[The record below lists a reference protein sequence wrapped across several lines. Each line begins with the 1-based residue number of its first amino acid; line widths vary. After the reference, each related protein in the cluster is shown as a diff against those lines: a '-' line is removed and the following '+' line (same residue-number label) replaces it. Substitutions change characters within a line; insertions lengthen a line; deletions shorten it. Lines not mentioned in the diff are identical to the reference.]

1 MKRKRL
7 AALLAALALCAG
19 GCARDASVPAAKTP
33 ASSGPAPSP
42 VASPAMEAAGEL
54 TFHRSLDGAAEE
66 NSFYTLHPGTGGGSV
81 LCRLDLASGQSAPVC
96 TVPGCE
102 HGGDECPA
110 YFSCYANLP
119 VPLLWQGQ
127 LVLIFPGNPFAGEP
141 GDEGCLPR
149 IELDETD
156 GTGRREIVRLD
167 PAEQIA
173 AGFATDDNRLY
184 FLTSSVEQQAS
195 QPAWT
200 LRSVDLST
208 GQTDALTRYGGESM
222 AVGYYL
228 VGCTKEELVI
238 KRIETTGKLEP
249 SEESVASNV
258 HSLMLVD
265 RQGEVVRPIKQWR
278 QDEIAECV
286 SDGKLFYCD
295 DEGRLFQSTLDGTED
310 RLAVQLSVV
319 VQPKSIS
326 FGTSCEP
333 WLSITA
339 RDDAGSTFRWLCN
352 TNTGEVVDWSD
363 ASGAD
368 RQLISLGREWAVFS
382 NTPPGAGQTRLERM
396 TTDDLL
402 VGSREFLPTD

>member
-119 VPLLWQGQ
+119 VPLLWQDR
-127 LVLIFPGNPFAGEP
+127 LVLVFLGNPFAGEP
-141 GDEGCLPR
+141 EDEAYLAR
-149 IELDETD
+149 IELAETD
-156 GTGRREIVRLD
+156 GSGRREIARFA
-167 PAEQIA
+167 PGEQLCT
-173 AGFATDDNRLY
+173 GFATDEEKLY
-184 FLTSSVEQQAS
+184 FLSSPVVEQTS
-195 QPAWT
+195 QPAWE
-200 LRSVDLST
+200 LKSVDLST
-208 GQTDALTRYGGESM
+208 GRTDTLARYGGESM

-228 VGCTKEELVI
+228 TGCTKEELVI
-238 KRIETTGKLEP
+238 KRIETTGELEP
-249 SEESVASNV
+249 SRESVASNV

-265 RQGEVVRPIKQWR
+265 RQGGVVRPLKQWR
-278 QDEIAECV
+278 QDEISECV
-286 SDGKLFYCD
+286 RDGQLFYCD
-295 DEGRLFQSTLDGTED
+295 GEGRLFRNALDGTQD
-310 RLAVQLSVV
+310 SLVLQLPGAVRPSGV
-319 VQPKSIS
+319 S
-326 FGTSCEP
+326 FGPGREP
-333 WLSITA
+333 WLSLTA
-339 RDDAGSTFRWLCN
+339 RDEAGDTFRWLCN
-352 TNTGEVVDWSD
+352 TLTGEVVNWPD

-402 VGSREFLPTD
+402 AGSGQFLSAG

>member
-102 HGGDECPA
+102 HGEDECPA

-119 VPLLWQGQ
+119 VPVLWQGQ
-127 LVLIFPGNPFAGEP
+127 LVLIFPGNPFAGKP

-149 IELDETD
+149 IELAETD

-228 VGCTKEELVI
+228 TGCTKEELVI
-238 KRIETTGKLEP
+238 KRIETTGELEP
-249 SEESVASNV
+249 SRESVASNV

-265 RQGEVVRPIKQWR
+265 RQGGVVRPLKQWR
-278 QDEIAECV
+278 QDEISECV
-286 SDGKLFYCD
+286 RDGQLFYCD
-295 DEGRLFQSTLDGTED
+295 GEGRLFRNALDGTQD
-310 RLAVQLSVV
+310 SLVLQLPGAVRPSGV
-319 VQPKSIS
+319 S
-326 FGTSCEP
+326 FGPGREP
-333 WLSITA
+333 WLSLTA
-339 RDDAGSTFRWLCN
+339 RDEAGDTFRWLCN
-352 TNTGEVVDWSD
+352 TLTGEVVNWPD
-363 ASGAD
+363 APGAD
-368 RQLISLGREWAVFS
+368 RRLVSLGREWSLFS
-382 NTPPGAGQTRLERM
+382 STPPGAGQTRFERIA
-396 TTDDLL
+396 TDNLL
-402 VGSREFLPTD
+402 AGSGHFLPAG